1 MENKTEIPTRTPPK
15 KSLTGLQTGNVK
27 KDNLSGYPAYPASED
42 IYSKY
47 QEEKNIN
54 PEDISTNKEQNDT
67 GLNNEKDF
75 NDDVSGSDL
84 DIPGA
89 EMDDNQEDIGSEDEE
104 NNYYS
109 LGDDSP
115 DDLEEDNGN
124 SNSKME

>member
-1 MENKTEIPTRTPPK
+1 MQMNNTTGIPYRSPRK
-15 KSLTGLQTGNVK
+15 NSLPGQQTGNEN

-47 QEEKNIN
+47 EEEKNIN
-54 PEDISTNKEQNDT
+54 PEDISKTKEQNDT

-75 NDDVSGSDL
+75 KDDVSGSDL

-89 EMDDNQEDIGSEDEE
+89 EMDDNQENIGSEDEE

-115 DDLEEDNGN
+115 DDLEEENGD
-124 SNSKME
+124 

>member
-1 MENKTEIPTRTPPK
+1 MPINMNAMDNNTGIPYRPPRK
-15 KSLTGLQTGNVK
+15 KSLPDPETGNEK

-54 PEDISTNKEQNDT
+54 PEDITKPKEQNDT

-115 DDLEEDNGN
+115 DDLE
-124 SNSKME
+124 

>member
-1 MENKTEIPTRTPPK
+1 MENKTGIPTRTPPK

-54 PEDISTNKEQNDT
+54 PEDISKSKEQNDT
-67 GLNNEKDF
+67 GINNEKDF

-89 EMDDNQEDIGSEDEE
+89 EMDDNQENIGSEDEE

-124 SNSKME
+124 